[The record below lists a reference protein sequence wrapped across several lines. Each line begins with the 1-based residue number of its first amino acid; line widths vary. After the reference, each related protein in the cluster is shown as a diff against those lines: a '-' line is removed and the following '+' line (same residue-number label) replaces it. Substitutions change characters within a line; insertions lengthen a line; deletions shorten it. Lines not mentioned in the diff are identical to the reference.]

1 MRPSVEPSNV
11 QTGDA
16 VEWLLA
22 VEVLP
27 VALRTPCL
35 HTIPFVRPSCAPLPQ
50 PRDGGHV
57 GQLPPRFGAF

>member
-1 MRPSVEPSNV
+1 M

-35 HTIPFVRPSCAPLPQ
+35 HTIPFVHSSTQVHTHC
-50 PRDGGHV
+50 V
-57 GQLPPRFGAF
+57 G

>member
-27 VALRTPCL
+27 VALRTLCL
-35 HTIPFVRPSCAPLPQ
+35 HTIPFVHSSTQVHTHC
-50 PRDGGHV
+50 V
-57 GQLPPRFGAF
+57 G

>member
-1 MRPSVEPSNV
+1 MWPSVELSNV

-27 VALRTPCL
+27 VALRTLCL
-35 HTIPFVRPSCAPLPQ
+35 HTIPFVHSSTQVHTHC
-50 PRDGGHV
+50 V
-57 GQLPPRFGAF
+57 G

>member
-35 HTIPFVRPSCAPLPQ
+35 HRP
-50 PRDGGHV
+50 H
-57 GQLPPRFGAF
+57 GAHPVPHTKNK